1 MARLLMLSGN
11 IGGYSD
17 MTNHVNTVIHPRT
30 ERPVQG
36 FGLRKIVVWNA
47 AGTLGGA
54 FSGVG
59 NNNIMGT
66 FGILELYDEYNADLT
81 DYDAAS
87 AVNRKMRIPVSGKS
101 RLVIELP
108 GDGMY
113 FKHGIRVAVGPDADD
128 NEGLYMYYQLVGYE
142 Y

>member
-11 IGGYSD
+11 IGGYDD
-17 MTNHVNTVIHPRT
+17 MTNHVDTVIHPRT

-36 FGLRKIVVWNA
+36 FGLRKIVVWNTT
-47 AGTLGGA
+47 GTIGGA
-54 FSGVG
+54 ITGLGSD
-59 NNNIMGT
+59 NTMGT
-66 FGILELYDEYNADLT
+66 YGILELYDEYNVDLT
-81 DYDAAS
+81 NFNAAS
-87 AVNRKMRIPVSGKS
+87 SVNRKMRIPVSGKS

-113 FKHGIRVAVGPDADD
+113 FREGIRVAIGPDADD
-128 NEGLYMYYQLVGYE
+128 NEGDYMYYQLIGYE

>member
-47 AGTLGGA
+47 AGTLEGA

>member
-1 MARLLMLSGN
+1 MARLVMLSGN

-36 FGLRKIVVWNA
+36 FGLRKIILWNTT
-47 AGTLGGA
+47 GTIGGA
-54 FSGVG
+54 ITGLGSD
-59 NNNIMGT
+59 NTMGT
-66 FGILELYDEYNADLT
+66 YGILELYDEYNADLT
-81 DYDAAS
+81 NLNAAS
-87 AVNRKMRIPVSGKS
+87 SVNRKMRIPVSGKS
-101 RLVIELP
+101 RLVIDLP

-113 FKHGIRVAVGPDADD
+113 FREGIRVAVGPDADD
-128 NEGLYMYYQLVGYE
+128 NEGDYMYYQLIGYE

>member
-66 FGILELYDEYNADLT
+66 FGILELYDEYNADT
-81 DYDAAS
+81 SVVTAAS

>member
-11 IGGYSD
+11 IGGRDD
-17 MTNHVNTVIHPRT
+17 MEDKVNTVIHPRT

-47 AGTLGGA
+47 SGTVGGA
-54 FSGVG
+54 ITGLGSD
-59 NNNIMGT
+59 NTMGT
-66 FGILELYDEYNADLT
+66 YGILELYDEYNADLT
-81 DYDAAS
+81 NTDAAS
-87 AVNRKMRIPVSGKS
+87 AVNRRMRIPVSGKS

-113 FKHGIRVAVGPDADD
+113 FKHGIRAAIGPDADD
-128 NEGLYMYYQLVGYE
+128 NEGNYMYYQLIGYE